1 MLHSP
6 PYESSSLRA
15 LQRLAVLTIDPT
27 SLVTGGS
34 ILADRT
40 RMPLLSQQQNAF
52 IRQTPSKL
60 TLGGTHVATADCI
73 RLCEANGYDGVI
85 IETVGVGQSEVAV
98 RNMVDMFILLVQ
110 PGSGDDLQ
118 GMKKGIMELAD
129 LIVVTKADGN
139 TLTLAQHTA
148 ADYARALQ
156 LMMAVRNYEG
166 NNNDQDD
173 NDSQTSTSQSS
184 SLSSSTPASS
194 SSSSIRKWKP
204 RVVLCSSVAHD
215 SPFSVKSLYK
225 RILEFDDWSLQ
236 TSHKRTQREKQSRQA
251 FTHGLAAE
259 LTDAIRLS
267 KDRQLNIQIK
277 HIESAVSDGRISGR
291 TGAYQ
296 LAEWMMN
303 QWRVPS

>member
-1 MLHSP
+1 MEHTS
-6 PYESSSLRA
+6 
-15 LQRLAVLTIDPT
+15 RLPIA
-27 SLVTGGS
+27 S
-34 ILADRT
+34 A
-40 RMPLLSQQQNAF
+40 
-52 IRQTPSKL
+52 
-60 TLGGTHVATADCI
+60 
-73 RLCEANGYDGVI
+73 LCEANGYDGVI

-166 NNNDQDD
+166 NHNDQDD
-173 NDSQTSTSQSS
+173 NNNQTSTSQSS
-184 SLSSSTPASS
+184 SS
-194 SSSSIRKWKP
+194 SSSSIRQWKP

-225 RILEFDDWSLQ
+225 RILEFDEWSLES
-236 TSHKRTQREKQSRQA
+236 SHKLTQREKQSRQA

-267 KDRQLNIQIK
+267 KDTQLNTQIK
-277 HIESAVSDGRISGR
+277 TYRVGSKRWSYQWSNRRISVSR
-291 TGAYQ
+291 MDDESLESSIIKYEKSILCYVTSLVSAT
-296 LAEWMMN
+296 LN
-303 QWRVPS
+303 RS